1 MTGKFLTQ
9 GLRAPN
15 YVYEPL
21 SVFREDIKKLTTQIG
36 LKQTSAYLAEKF
48 RDELMNILLTGRP
61 NKDSLHKNLAKSG
74 INVASGG
81 DVITKTIRL
90 RYENLKGW
98 VEEQESFKVNLR
110 NIFRWHN
117 FWTSLCILIPELVR
131 LINIHLSKTI

>member
-21 SVFREDIKKLTTQIG
+21 SVFRGDIKKLTTQIG
-36 LKQTSAYLAEKF
+36 LKEAYAYFSKKF
-48 RDELMNILLTGRP
+48 REELMNVLLTGRP
-61 NKDSLHKNLAKSG
+61 NKDSLQKNLAKSG

-90 RYENLKGW
+90 RYMNLKGW
-98 VEEQESFKVNLR
+98 VEEQESFKVNLW
-110 NIFRWHN
+110 NTFRLHN
-117 FWTSLCILIPELVR
+117 F
-131 LINIHLSKTI
+131 